1 MKHNIQ
7 IEQLLTEIKDELDF
21 SLFRV
26 RDNLNGDIWNSDDE
40 INEEV
45 KDNLIS
51 VAEYYWDSLDLGIPI
66 IDITITGSLA
76 NYNWSSF
83 SDIDL
88 HIIFNLDNFGE
99 HNDLIKELLDSKT
112 RTWNTQHDIKIKD
125 FEVEIYLQ
133 PEGQP
138 HHSTGVYSL
147 LNDEWIKK
155 PEKMVVNID
164 KANVRKKYNKL
175 INHIDDIEKDLGVKK
190 DYEDIIN
197 RVESIKEKI
206 KNMRKSGLESGG
218 QFSIENIVFKLLRRN
233 EIMTKLND
241 LVVNAYDDMM
251 TIDEG
256 ELTENHIR
264 GLLRIG
270 LLEEKQIPGSAPN
283 DDEEDDEEG
292 YSDRYGLLA
301 YTEGDDYFSEVG
313 LDEDEAYNDAHKI
326 AKDNGINI
334 LRNMEL
340 SQILIDYNESED
352 KHVRVPPKV
361 IGGLWVSQNSS
372 SFSFDIAIDKHYHNK
387 GLFEMLIDAAID
399 EYEFNKE
406 VYGDDFK
413 MEVDVINPKLKEILE
428 NKYNF
433 KVIQK
438 IGPNRFLMTID
449 D

>member
-1 MKHNIQ
+1 MKKEITE
-7 IEQLLTEIKDELDF
+7 ILTEIKDELDF

-51 VAEYYWDSLDLGIPI
+51 IAEYYWDSLDLGIPI

-76 NYNWSSF
+76 NYNWSRF

-175 INHIDDIEKDLGVKK
+175 ISHIDDIEKDLGVKK

-256 ELTENHIR
+256 ELTENYIR

-270 LLEEKQIPGSAPN
+270 LLEEKQIPGPAPN

-301 YTEGDDYFSEVG
+301 YTEDDDYYFSEVG
-313 LDEDEAYNDAHKI
+313 LDGDEVADDAHKI
-326 AKDNGINI
+326 AKDNGIRI
-334 LRNMEL
+334 SSDKDL
-340 SQILIDYNESED
+340 SQVLIDFGESKD
-352 KHVRVPPKV
+352 KHIRLHPRV
-361 IGGLWVSQNSS
+361 IGGLWVNRDISY
-372 SFSFDIAIDKHYHNK
+372 FSFDIVIDKHYHNK
-387 GLFEMLIDAAID
+387 GLSDKLINAAID
-399 EYEFNKE
+399 EYEYNKE
-406 VYGDDFK
+406 IHGDDYK

>member
-1 MKHNIQ
+1 MEHNIQ

-51 VAEYYWDSLDLGIPI
+51 IAEYYWDSLDLGISI

-99 HNDLIKELLDSKT
+99 HRDLIKDLLDGKT
-112 RTWNTQHDIKIKD
+112 RIWNTQHDIKIKD

-175 INHIDDIEKDLGVKK
+175 ISHIDDIETDLGVKK
-190 DYEDIIN
+190 DYGDIIN

-206 KNMRKSGLESGG
+206 KNMRKGGLESGG

-256 ELTENHIR
+256 ELTENYISNLLR
-264 GLLRIG
+264 LGLL
-270 LLEEKQIPGSAPN
+270 
-283 DDEEDDEEG
+283 
-292 YSDRYGLLA
+292 
-301 YTEGDDYFSEVG
+301 
-313 LDEDEAYNDAHKI
+313 
-326 AKDNGINI
+326 
-334 LRNMEL
+334 
-340 SQILIDYNESED
+340 
-352 KHVRVPPKV
+352 
-361 IGGLWVSQNSS
+361 
-372 SFSFDIAIDKHYHNK
+372 
-387 GLFEMLIDAAID
+387 
-399 EYEFNKE
+399 FN
-406 VYGDDFK
+406 
-413 MEVDVINPKLKEILE
+413 
-428 NKYNF
+428 
-433 KVIQK
+433 
-438 IGPNRFLMTID
+438 
-449 D
+449 